1 MMYIAFC
8 TDINYLIPTG
18 VAMIS
23 VCETNRDIDIC
34 FYIVETISQYVG
46 LDSFSVI
53 REIAHKLAKG

>member
-1 MMYIAFC
+1 M
-8 TDINYLIPTG
+8 PTG

-23 VCETNRDIDIC
+23 VCENNRDIDIC